1 MVNTSASSLQALGVH
16 GQKTHMDLVE
26 TVVRQACKRG
36 AKDISMREIQ
46 QALER
51 DHGVRLDMSSISGR
65 VHGLV
70 TAKRIVRGEEERKCT
85 VTGRDIKPL
94 SAPMVQGSLAL

>member
-1 MVNTSASSLQALGVH
+1 MLSTSAASLQALGHH

-26 TVVRQACKRG
+26 TVVRQACLRG

-51 DHGVRLDMSSISGR
+51 DHSVRLDVSSISGR
-65 VHGLV
+65 VNALV
-70 TAKRIVRGEEERKCT
+70 AAKRIQRADEARKCT

-94 SAPMVQGSLAL
+94 SAPMRQGRLPL